1 MSLKVAD
8 YNNIRCIAV
17 LTTFNQDSLAKTLKA
32 LKGGKYIVVSAQVKS
47 DSNTRNAYAIINISL
62 ETVKLYCG
70 KYQHTSF
77 VYTELNDGLIKSC
90 YYRKQYADKSYSK
103 ARNPFIPIESVDTL
117 TAVNDAGDY
126 LTVIGCKF
134 EYQIPSSL
142 LIECHKRI
150 NQNYLDAQSK
160 RILWP
165 QPLDDCISFS
175 IQHVGL
181 AALRMR
187 NMLYGNHTNYLN
199 FDKVF
204 DLKIIPEHVLDEGYV
219 GYVPYMLAIPEDS
232 PIWRQRNDEC
242 YKTYCGNIEVA
253 KKVLEERL
261 PFRAEYQFLTTGNGN
276 NVYAQLLIPSFPGN
290 KDCIDEAMK
299 RLGFQRAQKVDKA
312 SVNLYDNKGR
322 AWNHLTYTA
331 DDELSK

>member
-1 MSLKVAD
+1 MVTD
-8 YNNIRCIAV
+8 YNNIRCVAV
-17 LTTFNQDSLAKTLKA
+17 LTAFNPDSIAKTLKA

-47 DSNTRNAYAIINISL
+47 GSNTRNAYAIINISL
-62 ETVKLYCG
+62 DTVKLYCG

-90 YYRKQYADKSYSK
+90 YYGKQYADKPYSK
-103 ARNPFIPIESVDTL
+103 TRNPFIPIESVDTQ
-117 TAVNDAGDY
+117 TTVNDAEEN
-126 LTVIGCKF
+126 LTVIGAKF
-134 EYQIPSSL
+134 EYHIPFSY

-150 NQNYLDAQSK
+150 SQNYLDAQSK

-219 GYVPYMLAIPEDS
+219 GYAPYMLAIPEDS
-232 PIWRQRNDEC
+232 PIWRQRSNEY
-242 YKTYCGNIEVA
+242 YKTYCGNAEVA
-253 KKVLEERL
+253 RKVLEERL
-261 PFRAEYQFLTTGNGN
+261 QFKAEYQFLTAGCGN
-276 NVYAQLLIPSFPGN
+276 NVYVELLVPSFPGN
-290 KDCIDEAMK
+290 KDCIDEVMK
-299 RLGFQRAQKVDKA
+299 RLGFQRAQNVDKA
-312 SVNLYDNKGR
+312 SANLYDNKGR
-322 AWNHLTYTA
+322 AWNHLTFIA
-331 DDELSK
+331 INI